1 MSYQTLNF
9 EEKDAVAIITFN
21 RPQSLNA
28 LSKALLDEFVQAL
41 DLIAT
46 SPAVR
51 VLILTGAGPKAFIAG
66 ADIREIAKCDAIGGK
81 GFARHGQ
88 SVMAQL
94 EALPVPV
101 IAAVNG
107 YALGGGLEV
116 ALACDFIYASQSAM
130 FGLPEINLG
139 IIPGFGGTQRL
150 TRLVGKQRAKEMIF
164 TGRHLSAQEALD
176 FGLVNKICAPEELM
190 EAVYQT
196 AQEIAAKGA
205 VALMG
210 AKQAIDQGAD
220 LDLANA
226 CNLEANAF
234 ALCLASE
241 DAGEGTNAFLEKRK
255 PEFKAHRP

>member
-1 MSYQTLNF
+1 M
-9 EEKDAVAIITFN
+9 
-21 RPQSLNA
+21 
-28 LSKALLDEFVQAL
+28 
-41 DLIAT
+41 
-46 SPAVR
+46 
-51 VLILTGAGPKAFIAG
+51 
-66 ADIREIAKCDAIGGK
+66 
-81 GFARHGQ
+81 
-88 SVMAQL
+88 
-94 EALPVPV
+94 
-101 IAAVNG
+101 
-107 YALGGGLEV
+107 
-116 ALACDFIYASQSAM
+116 ACDFIYASQTAV

-150 TRLVGKQRAKEMIF
+150 TRLVGKQRAKELIF

-176 FGLVNKICAPEELM
+176 IGLVNKICAPAELM

-241 DAGEGTNAFLEKRK
+241 DAGEGTHAFLEKRK